1 MIPGFGRDVR
11 SSFEPRQ
18 IRQGTDPLSC
28 EVVDAIKARRGEA
41 EQGAG
46 EQEEPFQRTCQDRW
60 VSGENWGNHG
70 FTCTYMV
77 FFVRNEHVSWFLK
90 GYLERHLKTNF

>member
-11 SSFEPRQ
+11 SSFEVPMTSP

-28 EVVDAIKARRGEA
+28 EVVDAVKARRGEA

-60 VSGENWGNHG
+60 ISGGD
-70 FTCTYMV
+70 
-77 FFVRNEHVSWFLK
+77 
-90 GYLERHLKTNF
+90 